1 MVHPPLCYDVL
12 QSRCSIVDYCL
23 CCCLLFTTQ
32 KIEKIRN
39 QMKILKFSNFPNFAI
54 FRDSIAQHCK
64 QIRFINPSPND
75 LTEAKM
81 RNEFVNTG
89 GFLSRI
95 LYISVWN
102 VPPESQKT
110 SIYKRLVDALL
121 KRIQQFH
128 HCSTQTLWT
137 SNTANLKC
145 SMKQPWYD
153 LNDLQR
159 FF

>member
-1 MVHPPLCYDVL
+1 MFYNLDA
-12 QSRCSIVDYCL
+12 QSLIIVYVVVYCS
-23 CCCLLFTTQ
+23 Q
-32 KIEKIRN
+32 
-39 QMKILKFSNFPNFAI
+39 LKKLKNSKQNFEIFEFWNFAI

-121 KRIQQFH
+121 KRIQ
-128 HCSTQTLWT
+128 
-137 SNTANLKC
+137 
-145 SMKQPWYD
+145 
-153 LNDLQR
+153 
-159 FF
+159 